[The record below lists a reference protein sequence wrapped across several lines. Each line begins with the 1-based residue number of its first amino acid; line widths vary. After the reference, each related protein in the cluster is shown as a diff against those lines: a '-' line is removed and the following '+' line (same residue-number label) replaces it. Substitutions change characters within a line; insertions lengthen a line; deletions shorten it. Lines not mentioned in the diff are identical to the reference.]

1 MRALLVS
8 TVAALSLATAAM
20 AQEAGTAEEAQAMLE
35 RAVEAMKTDQAGTL
49 EAITAGD
56 PQFKEKDLYVFCGD
70 ESGNFTA
77 HGANSSLVGQSM
89 RELKDKADQPLGE
102 RIYEAGVEDTM
113 NTVEYMWPK
122 PGETDPSE
130 KVSYVTKVEG
140 QVCGVGYYK

>member
-8 TVAALSLATAAM
+8 TVAALSLVTAAM
-20 AQEAGTAEEAQAMLE
+20 AQEAGTADEAQAMLE
-35 RAVEAMKTDQAGTL
+35 RAVDALKTDEAGTL

-70 ESGNFTA
+70 EAGTFTA
-77 HGANSSLVGQSM
+77 HGANASLVGQDM
-89 RELKDKADQPLGE
+89 RGLEDKAGEPLGE
-102 RIYEAGVEDTM
+102 RIYEAGAEGEM

-130 KVSYVTKVEG
+130 KVSYVTKVED
-140 QVCGVGYYK
+140 QTCGVGYYK